1 MIDESRFKYETIE
14 QRIRRLFLAVNSVLL
29 VISALFFMI
38 GSDVQIEKLA
48 SLFLKFSIF
57 TFGAFLILTLSFLFY
72 ILEKNNF
79 REIGIEQVIF
89 NLKIKYRLEKALLD
103 SKIYFERMNLKSS
116 ENTVLVSLPEIKINM
131 KKDSLAGEI
140 LIQNSIRYQDK
151 LERID
156 LSSAVTGYVQE
167 SAYLLDNREWY
178 IFNLESESSDTR
190 FSFDSLEEM
199 KIKIKT
205 QALYLDKKFEEIPY
219 YHWLVS
225 GQTGSGKTYGLYS
238 LIIQLKLQDVS
249 LTIIDPKS
257 SNLAVFA
264 DLLGVERAIDTQ
276 EILMTLRH
284 VLSEMNQRK
293 KDVMQSVRE
302 SSNIDSTALDFGYQ
316 PTFIVIDEFAA
327 LQLRLDRKQSAELD
341 SLIGQILLEGR
352 SLGFYLILAMQQAN
366 AQLISTNLREQF
378 QVQIVLGQSGIQ
390 TYNVVFGAHLASL
403 IPNRN
408 MNAGEGWA
416 MISGRTTTPRLVR
429 FPFLNFEIT
438 EELQK
443 L

>member
-14 QRIRRLFLAVNSVLL
+14 HVIRRLFLAVDSVLL
-29 VISALFFMI
+29 VITILFFAI
-38 GSDVQIEKLA
+38 SSDVEIDKLRNFFMRI
-48 SLFLKFSIF
+48 STVSFV
-57 TFGAFLILTLSFLFY
+57 AFLILTVSFLLY

-79 REIGIEQVIF
+79 REIGIEQVVF

-103 SKIYFERMNLKSS
+103 SKIYFERMNLKTS

-131 KKDSLAGEI
+131 KRDSLAGEI
-140 LIQNSIRYQDK
+140 LIRNSIRYQDK

-156 LSSAVTGYVQE
+156 LSSAVSDYVQE

-178 IFNLESESSDTR
+178 VFNLELESSDAR
-190 FSFDSLEEM
+190 FDFDSLDEM
-199 KIKIKT
+199 KKQMKN
-205 QALYLDKKFEEIPY
+205 QSLYLDKKFDSIPY
-219 YHWLVS
+219 YHWLIS

-238 LIIQLKLQDVS
+238 LIIQLKLHDVS

-264 DLLGVERAIDTQ
+264 DLLEVERAVDTQ
-276 EILMTLRH
+276 EILMTLRR
-284 VLSEMNQRK
+284 VLSDMSQRK
-293 KDVMQSVRE
+293 KDVMKSVLE
-302 SSNIDSTALDFGYQ
+302 SSNVDSTALDFDYR

-327 LQLRLDRKQSAELD
+327 LQLRLDRAQQKELD

-352 SLGFYLILAMQQAN
+352 SLGFYLILSMQQAN

-378 QVQIVLGQSGIQ
+378 QVQIVMGQSGIQ

-408 MNAGEGWA
+408 MSTGEGWA

-429 FPFLNFEIT
+429 FPFLNFEIS

-443 L
+443 I

>member
-38 GSDVQIEKLA
+38 GSDIQIEKLA
-48 SLFLKFSIF
+48 SLFLRFSIF
-57 TFGAFLILTLSFLFY
+57 TFGAFLIFTVSFSLY

-116 ENTVLVSLPEIKINM
+116 ENTILVSLPEIKINIE
-131 KKDSLAGEI
+131 KDSLAGEV

-156 LSSAVTGYVQE
+156 LSSAVASYVQE

-178 IFNLESESSDTR
+178 VFNLESESSDAR
-190 FSFDSLEEM
+190 FNFDSLYEM
-199 KIKIKT
+199 KKQMKS
-205 QALYLDKKFEEIPY
+205 QSLYLDEKFDSIPY
-219 YHWLVS
+219 YHWLIS

-264 DLLGVERAIDTQ
+264 DLLGVERAVDTQ

-284 VLSEMNQRK
+284 ILSEMNQRK

-378 QVQIVLGQSGIQ
+378 QVQIVMGQSGIQ
-390 TYNVVFGAHLASL
+390 TYNVVFGPHLASL
-403 IPNRN
+403 IPTRN

-416 MISGRTTTPRLVR
+416 MISGQTTTPRLVR
-429 FPFLNFEIT
+429 FPFLNFEIS
-438 EELQK
+438 EEL
-443 L
+443 LRI